1 METRTEITG
10 KRKHSQLDFF
20 HVIYLSHFRY
30 SELSPGEQ
38 QRLAWARMLFRCPR
52 LAVLDEATS
61 GVSEDL
67 ETLMYSEATS
77 GGVTLVSVGHRGSLR
92 QHHHLIL
99 VLGEDGSW
107 SLGSVQ
113 AYNSQRNIFLNSPQ

>member
-1 METRTEITG
+1 MSWSLFPGI
-10 KRKHSQLDFF
+10 
-20 HVIYLSHFRY
+20 Y

-38 QRLAWARMLFRCPR
+38 QRLAWARMLFRGPR

-67 ETLMYSEATS
+67 ETEMYSEAT
-77 GGVTLVSVGHRGSLR
+77 GRGVTLVSVGHRGSLR
-92 QHHHLIL
+92 QHHHMIL
-99 VLGEDGSW
+99 VISEDGTW

-113 AYNSQRNIFLNSPQ
+113 AYNSQRNLLLNSPQ